1 LQLVVGV
8 EQVFDLQLQNQMK
21 RRRRKKRRRRRRMKK

>member
-1 LQLVVGV
+1 VGV

-21 RRRRKKRRRRRRMKK
+21 RRRKKRRRRRRMKK